1 MSYSEELFYKETNEA
16 LSLYVTK
23 ERLIEASNGE
33 LRSIL
38 QLDKYFP
45 KKGEKVD
52 VDINNISMPSKNF
65 IAAIY
70 LKYFSEDNEADLIK
84 DILTQNQ
91 KIYDAKVRKDDIER
105 LAREIQLKRE
115 QNRERQREHYFEREE
130 DYGIEDDWRKDLPM
144 EIKERN
150 IFQRFFDKI
159 RDFFHR

>member
-23 ERLIEASNGE
+23 ERLIEASKGE

-52 VDINNISMPSKNF
+52 VDINNLSMPSRNF
-65 IAAIY
+65 ITAIY
-70 LKYFSEDNEADLIK
+70 LKYFAEENEAVLIK

-91 KIYDAKVRKDDIER
+91 KIYDARVKKDDIER
-105 LAREIQLKRE
+105 LSREIELKRMQTQE
-115 QNRERQREHYFEREE
+115 KQKEHYFEEE
-130 DYGIEDDWRKDLPM
+130 SWERDLPI
-144 EIKERN
+144 EVKDRN
-150 IFQRFFDKI
+150 IFHRIVNKI
-159 RDFFHR
+159 KSFFHR